1 MQNCASSGNCAPHFL
16 QNPICVES
24 PSKFVP
30 LLTSYYT
37 RRRFYYAMR
46 IQLTRFELEIMDVL
60 WRLEEA
66 SVREV
71 MDALSEKKR
80 PAYTTVQTIIQRLE
94 QKGAVRRTRK
104 IGNALMF
111 EPSVSRT
118 SAYRRVVDELLS
130 LFGGSAQPV
139 VAHLLESG
147 KLTLED
153 LKALEEAEGAK
164 KKGAKK

>member
-1 MQNCASSGNCAPHFL
+1 MA
-16 QNPICVES
+16 
-24 PSKFVP
+24 
-30 LLTSYYT
+30 
-37 RRRFYYAMR
+37 
-46 IQLTRFELEIMDVL
+46 IQPLTRFELEMMDVL
-60 WRLEEA
+60 WRLREA

-71 MDALSEKKR
+71 REALPDVKR

-111 EPSVSRT
+111 EPAVTRKSV
-118 SAYRRVVDELLS
+118 YRRVVDELLN

-139 VAHLLESG
+139 VAHLLETG

-153 LKALEEAEGAK
+153 LKALEVQARKKAK
-164 KKGAKK
+164 P